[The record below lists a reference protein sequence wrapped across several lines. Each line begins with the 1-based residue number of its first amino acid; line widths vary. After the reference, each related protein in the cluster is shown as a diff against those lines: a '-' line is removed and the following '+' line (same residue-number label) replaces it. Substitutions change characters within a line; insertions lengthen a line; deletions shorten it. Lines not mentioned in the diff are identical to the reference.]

1 MNLGEKLSEE
11 QQRAFEKFKNGNN
24 IFLTGPGGT
33 GKTKLIK
40 NMTDWA
46 YQNGKEFQVCSMTG
60 CSALLLGYGARTL
73 HSWSGIKIAK
83 GESHKI
89 INRAIKNK
97 TAKKEWLR
105 IRILIVDEVSMMN
118 KKIFDIIEEIARDIK
133 KNPFPFGGIQVVF
146 TGDFY
151 QLPPVPTPNE
161 PKTEEFC
168 FESDKWF
175 SVFHPENHLELKTI
189 FRQNDPIYIKI
200 LSQVRRG
207 ELDDESIEI
216 LKKYVKREYD
226 ENENNGCFLTKLFPL
241 RNRADFINETMFS
254 RIEEPIQK
262 YPISILKNCR
272 TYIETGQLIEPS
284 LIQKMNEMTELE
296 KENEISKLI
305 SNSPFQY
312 ELKLKKRTV
321 VMCVTNLNM
330 DLGICNGSQGVVI
343 DFDEITKAPIVK
355 FTNGIIMKMPLTHIQ
370 TDDCPTIAIG
380 QYPLCWAWA
389 LTIHKIQGATLK
401 MAQID
406 IGNSIFEYG
415 QTYVALS
422 RIKSLE
428 GLYLS
433 AFNPFRIKSNPKVKN
448 FYEKMENMLSNETQ
462 K

>member
-1 MNLGEKLSEE
+1 MNNSEE
-11 QQRAFEKFKNGNN
+11 NLSKEQQEAFEKFKRGDN

-46 YQNGKEFQVCSMTG
+46 YQNGKEYQVCSMTG

-73 HSWSGIKIAK
+73 HSWSGIKLAK
-83 GESHKI
+83 GDPKKI
-89 INRAIKNK
+89 INQAMKNK
-97 TAKKEWLR
+97 NAKREWLR

-118 KKIFDIIEEIARDIK
+118 KKIFDIIEEIAQGMK
-133 KNPFPFGGIQVVF
+133 KNPFPFGGIQVIF

-151 QLPPVPTPNE
+151 QLPPVPTVNE
-161 PKTEEFC
+161 PQTEEFC
-168 FESDKWF
+168 FESKKWF
-175 SVFHPENHLELKTI
+175 SVFHSENHLELKTI
-189 FRQNDPIYIKI
+189 FRQTDPVYIKI
-200 LSQVRRG
+200 LSQVRTG
-207 ELDDESIEI
+207 ELEEDSIEI

-226 ENENNGCFLTKLFPL
+226 EKENNGCFLTKLFPL

-254 RIEEPIQK
+254 RIEEPTQT
-262 YPISILKNCR
+262 YSISILKNCR
-272 TYIETGQLIEPS
+272 TYIDTGNLIEPII
-284 LIQKMNEMTELE
+284 IQQMNEMTELE
-296 KENEISKLI
+296 KESEISKLI

-312 ELKLKKRTV
+312 ELKLKKGTS

-330 DLGICNGSQGVVI
+330 DLGICNGSQGIVV
-343 DFDEITKAPIVK
+343 DFDEGTKAPIVK
-355 FTNGIIMKMPLTHIQ
+355 FTNGVTMKMSMSYIQ
-370 TDDCPTIAIG
+370 TDECPTIAIG

-406 IGNSIFEYG
+406 IGSSIFEYG

-422 RIKSLE
+422 RIRSLE

-433 AFNPFRIKSNPKVKN
+433 AFNPFRIRSNPKVKN
-448 FYEKMENMLSNETQ
+448 FYEKMKQS
-462 K
+462 